1 MDVDGAWAM
10 DQERRGGPVRRC
22 SVKGFSWHSHRKGR
36 HWPGMG
42 SSGMGGVGEPGGL
55 GLGSSVRGEVFRWES
70 GGSGRFRRGR
80 SNAGGRRLGRVLEGS
95 GLAGRVEGGKM
106 GETCVNFKLRR
117 H

>member
-1 MDVDGAWAM
+1 MDVVGGWAM

-55 GLGSSVRGEVFRWES
+55 GLGSSVRDGVFRL
-70 GGSGRFRRGR
+70 GGGGRGRFIRGR
-80 SNAGGRRLGRVLEGS
+80 LTVGGGCLGRVL
-95 GLAGRVEGGKM
+95 
-106 GETCVNFKLRR
+106 
-117 H
+117 